1 MDYKE
6 LIEKLRNKDGCN
18 CECLQAADAIE
29 TLLAERD
36 AAVEDLRGYCRVCT
50 HANIGKDGF
59 PCVKC
64 KHIEFYGTQE
74 IDGWGW
80 RGPQKGENHPTPTA
94 PAWAEH
100 LKSRFLKMD

>member
-6 LIEKLRNKDGCN
+6 LINRLRYSRACSDDIA
-18 CECLQAADAIE
+18 EAATAIE

-36 AAVEDLRGYCRVCT
+36 AAVEDLWGYCRVCT

-74 IDGWGW
+74 IDGWEW
-80 RGPQKGENHPTPTA
+80 RGPQKGEN
-94 PAWAEH
+94 
-100 LKSRFLKMD
+100 RD